1 MNQKHFSPSRI
12 ALAVLLAAAPMG
24 AWAATAPSL
33 GTAASFAALSGTGLT
48 CTGAALDGDVGSLA
62 SVTGFPGF
70 PAVLCTTTGTVH
82 AADATALAAHTD
94 LFGANG
100 TDVNL
105 AAQACDVWHG
115 ATEQLG
121 GQTLGSGVHCFPS
134 DALLNGTLNL
144 TGSGPWIFRMGS
156 TLTTGATAPVLAQV
170 LVNGQA
176 DCGTGVFWQI
186 GSSATIGAN
195 TAMVG
200 NILAYASVSFTG
212 ANKSLVGGAFAN
224 TAAVTID
231 GTNTSITTCGGTLPP
246 PPPPPCNTHNCDGDD
261 GHDNG
266 HHNGHDKDHKKCN
279 QGVGNGPEGC
289 DPGNSNNNPFGSND
303 EDGGTWGHPGR
314 KGGNDDDKWYGS
326 HNNPFGSNDKHD
338 SKNGR
343 K

>member
-12 ALAVLLAAAPMG
+12 ALAVLLVAAPMA

-33 GTAASFAALSGTGLT
+33 GTAASFAALSGAGLT
-48 CTGAALDGDVGSLA
+48 CTGSALDGDVGSLL

-82 AADATALAAHTD
+82 AGDATAFAAHTD
-94 LFGANG
+94 LFGASG

-105 AAQACDVWHG
+105 AGQACDVMHG

-156 TLTTGATAPVLAQV
+156 TLTTGATAPAMAQV

-186 GSSATIGAN
+186 GSSATIGSN

-200 NILAYASVSFTG
+200 NILAYASVTFTG
-212 ANKSLVGGAFAN
+212 VNTSLIGGAFAN
-224 TAAVTID
+224 TAAVTMT
-231 GTNTSITTCGGTLPP
+231 GTSITTCGGTLPP
-246 PPPPPCNTHNCDGDD
+246 PPPPPSNCDKN
-261 GHDNG
+261 HK
-266 HHNGHDKDHKKCN
+266 HHKHCN
-279 QGVGNGPEGC
+279 VG
-289 DPGNSNNNPFGSND
+289 
-303 EDGGTWGHPGR
+303 TR
-314 KGGNDDDKWYGS
+314 
-326 HNNPFGSNDKHD
+326 
-338 SKNGR
+338 
-343 K
+343 